1 MNNPFD
7 KYQLSP
13 NTFGILRNLMMMT
26 TGATVVVALIFGI
39 GLWRTGSR
47 FLGQVTTLFNA
58 PQPAPEVDVRS
69 LIVQQVRE
77 VSDLTTAVFTMEA
90 VVPSRQAR
98 TLAGYAIAET
108 TLLYIAYG
116 EVRAGVDLA
125 ELKPENVQIVNDTL
139 QLQLPPPKILDS
151 KIDVNRSQVYDYDR
165 GFLGLGPD
173 TAPQL
178 QMLAQQETLKK
189 IVFNA
194 CEQGVLEKAN
204 ERAELVVGQLLTT
217 AGYKQVQVNTQSP
230 IPGTCQSAAL
240 ASQPAHSGIAP

>member
-7 KYQLSP
+7 KYHISP
-13 NTFGILRNLMMMT
+13 NRLGILRNLMMMT
-26 TGATVVVALIFGI
+26 TGATVIVALIFGI
-39 GLWRTGSR
+39 GLWRVGAR
-47 FLGQVTTLFNA
+47 FFGQVTTLFNT

-69 LIVQQVRE
+69 LIVQQVQE

-90 VVPSRQAR
+90 VVPTRQAR
-98 TLAGYAIAET
+98 TLGGYPIAET

-125 ELKPENVQIVNDTL
+125 QLKPDNVQIANDTL
-139 QLQLPPPKILDS
+139 QVQLPPPKILDS

-194 CEQGVLEKAN
+194 CEQGLL
-204 ERAELVVGQLLTT
+204 ERANHQAERVVEQLLTT

-230 IPGTCQSAAL
+230 LAGTCPLSLGGAQ
-240 ASQPAHSGIAP
+240 